1 MQDSSEARIH
11 FELYRH
17 LQNAI
22 DADGDF
28 DGTTFSEARP
38 EYRVNGGLA
47 DIVVLDERDQPF
59 LVIEAKRPSG
69 PGSRRDLDP
78 YSPRVIRQA
87 FRYAAELGA
96 RYFATYN
103 GSHLVLFRT
112 FEEGTH
118 LLDRRSRS
126 YEVTDPGAFA
136 PEFLREVAL
145 VHAGSISWDP
155 HHEAFVTRLKTYHSR
170 LAREFEPE
178 LDARLEEEGF
188 RGDFED
194 WVAEQGWKKD
204 YSNRPESVQ
213 RRFLSQGA
221 YLLMNKLLFYKLLE
235 DSDAYEVPDI
245 DMEELADPGAR
256 RSVFARVVESVDFEA
271 VYQHDPIFDALS
283 LSEVAREETEEFL
296 EEIESYDLGAFDH
309 DVIGQI
315 YQGVIP
321 AEERHDL
328 GQYYTPPEV
337 VRLINRICVT
347 SGGDRVMDP
356 GCGSGSF
363 LVDAYRRLRELDPS
377 LDHEAALDQI
387 HGVDINRFPAHLS
400 AINLALR
407 DLDTA
412 THQVNVEV
420 ADFFNVDAIQGRL
433 STEHAGVRGEDA
445 RTSSFPTRFDAIV
458 ANPPYIRQE
467 QIAHK
472 DRCRRHLGRV
482 GADLN
487 RRSDIYAYFFTHA
500 TEFLDDG
507 GRLGFLTSDRW
518 LSVRYGEALQDFF
531 LDNFRIRSVVNFS
544 RQIFDIALI
553 GTCVTVLEK
562 CDDEEE
568 RDEHTVRFIQVREPL
583 SADDI
588 MTLLEDERETGV
600 IEDYPGYRVATMR
613 QGDLRGQRK
622 WNRYFHAPP
631 IYWEILNEAPL
642 VRLDDVADIA
652 RGLTSGANDCYY
664 FRSEEAWRE
673 AGIDERFVRPLL
685 KHVAQTERCHLREG
699 DSEWYVLDVQPFV
712 DSLSSPASGDE
723 GEIKDALREAG
734 HGGLVDYL
742 ERFEAEGIPDRPSV
756 KTRPVWFSLGDL
768 PTPPI
773 LLSEVYWRHCRSLVN
788 DPEMVIDKRLY
799 GVWPEEDVEADILA
813 GYLNSSL
820 YAMMRELHGRTEQG
834 EGMNR
839 NTIMVYEAEA
849 LPTPNL
855 RAIPDDRRERIAD
868 AFRAL
873 VEAEREVGGEDAS
886 ADDPRVQEAERELDA
901 AVLAGIGMEHELS
914 RVREAVSRLIE
925 IREEGAGQ
933 HTTQMVEPVPEEGR
947 RVELRGARRI
957 GGGGGGGQQLGFD
970 GM

>member
-1 MQDSSEARIH
+1 MEDSSEARIH

-22 DADGDF
+22 DVDGEF
-28 DGTTFSEARP
+28 DGTTFSRALP

-47 DIVVLDERDQPF
+47 DIVVLDERERPF

-69 PGSRRDLDP
+69 PGLRRDLDP

-96 RYFATYN
+96 DYFATYN
-103 GSHLVLFRT
+103 GTHLVLFET
-112 FEEGTH
+112 YEAGTH

-136 PEFLREVAL
+136 PDFLREVAL
-145 VHAGSISWDP
+145 VHADRISWDP
-155 HHEAFVTRLKTYHSR
+155 HHEAFVKRLKTYHSR
-170 LAREFEPE
+170 LAREFEPQ
-178 LDARLEEEGF
+178 LDDRLGEEGF
-188 RGDFED
+188 RGDFEE

-204 YSNRPESVQ
+204 YSSRPESVR

-235 DSDAYEVPDI
+235 DSDAYQVPEI
-245 DMEELADPGAR
+245 DMEALADPDAR

-283 LSEVAREETEEFL
+283 LSAVAREETEEFL

-321 AEERHDL
+321 AEERHGL

-347 SGGDRVMDP
+347 SGGDRVLDP

-412 THQVNVEV
+412 THQVNIEV

-433 STEHAGVRGEDA
+433 STEHAGVRGEDV
-445 RTSSFPTRFDAIV
+445 RISSFPTRFDAVV

-482 GADLN
+482 GGDLN

-500 TEFLDDG
+500 TEFLGDG
-507 GRLGFLTSDRW
+507 GRLGFLTSNRW
-518 LSVRYGEALQDFF
+518 LNVGYGEALQEFF
-531 LDNFRIRSVVNFS
+531 LDKFRVRAIVNFS
-544 RQIFDIALI
+544 RQLFDIALI
-553 GTCVTVLEK
+553 GTCVAILER
-562 CDDEEE
+562 CEEKDE
-568 RDEHTVRFIQVREPL
+568 RDEHVVRMLQVREPM
-583 SADDI
+583 STDRI
-588 MTLLEDERETGV
+588 VELLEEGREAGV
-600 IEDYPGYRVATMR
+600 LEEFPTHRIATER
-613 QGDLRGQRK
+613 QGELRGVRK
-622 WNRYFHAPP
+622 WDRFFRAPP
-631 IYWEILNEAPL
+631 IYWELLTTDSFATLAELA
-642 VRLDDVADIA
+642 DVSFA
-652 RGLTSGANDCYY
+652 LKTGANDFFY
-664 FRSEEAWRE
+664 FRSRDGWEER
-673 AGIDERFVRPLL
+673 GIPEEFVRSLL
-685 KHVAQTERCHLREG
+685 KHAAQTDFIEVREE
-699 DSEWYVLDVQPFV
+699 DLDWYVLDLGPFAA
-712 DSLSSPASGDE
+712 DALRAADE
-723 GEIKDALREAG
+723 TGEDDERIVKDALEREG
-734 HGGLVDYL
+734 HRGVLRYIRDA
-742 ERFEAEGIPDRPSV
+742 EAERIDERASV
-756 KTRPVWFSLGDL
+756 QGRRVWFDLGDL

-773 LLSEVYWRHCRSLVN
+773 VLQKEYWRDRRVPLNRASAVV
-788 DPEMVIDKRLY
+788 DQRLY
-799 GVWPEEDVEADILA
+799 SVQPRAGLGVSPTVLA
-813 GYLNSSL
+813 GVLNSSVTAL
-820 YAMMRELHGRTEQG
+820 MREMHGRTEQG

-839 NTIMVYEAEA
+839 NTLATYEAEA
-849 LPTPNL
+849 LPVLDL
-855 RAIPDDRRERIAD
+855 RRLNGDDLREIEDRFEALVDGEREAD
-868 AFRAL
+868 AERLEAL
-873 VEAEREVGGEDAS
+873 RED
-886 ADDPRVQEAERELDA
+886 LDLAVMA
-901 AVLAGIGMEHELS
+901 AVGMESETDRL
-914 RVREAVSRLIE
+914 REAVRNLVRL
-925 IREEGAGQ
+925 REVGAGQ

-947 RVELRGARRI
+947 RVELRGARRLE
-957 GGGGGGGQQLGFD
+957 GGGGRGQQLGFD